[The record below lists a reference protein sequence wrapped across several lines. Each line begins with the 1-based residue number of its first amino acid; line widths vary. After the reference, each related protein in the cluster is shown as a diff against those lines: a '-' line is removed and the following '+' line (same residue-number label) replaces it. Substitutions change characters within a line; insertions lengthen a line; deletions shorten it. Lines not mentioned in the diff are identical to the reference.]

1 MFDQLGQEL
10 DKWEGQGRVPSFW
23 WRDDDVQ
30 TPGAELEKLLA
41 ISTRY
46 RAPLALASIPDG
58 VDEALAG
65 MLAQFDR
72 VDVLLH
78 GFSHRNHAPAGE
90 RKMELGDHRRC
101 HLIQAE
107 ISQGLQDFQRL
118 FGAQFVAA
126 LVPPWNRI
134 APQVLDC
141 LAASGIC
148 GLSTLGPR
156 EQAIPYPGIVQVN
169 VHVDILNWR
178 EGRRFAGEQS
188 CIDQLVRHLRSRR
201 KGQVDRDEPTGIMSH
216 HLVHD
221 AACWAFLENLFAFL
235 RQRDGIRI
243 MAASEIFTG
252 GKPS

>member
-1 MFDQLGQEL
+1 MFERLGREL
-10 DKWEGQGRVPSFW
+10 DKWEGQGAVPRLW

-30 TPGAELEKLLA
+30 APGPELEQLLA
-41 ISTRY
+41 ISSRY
-46 RAPLALASIPDG
+46 CAPLALASVPKG

-65 MLAQFDR
+65 VLAEYDQLN
-72 VDVLLH
+72 VLLH
-78 GFSHRNHAPAGE
+78 GFSHQNHAPASE
-90 RKMELGDHRRC
+90 RKMELGNHRPCRR
-101 HLIQAE
+101 IEAE
-107 ISQGLQDFQRL
+107 ISQGLHEFQRL
-118 FGAQFVAA
+118 FGEQFVAA

-134 APQVLDC
+134 APEVLNC

-156 EQAIPYPGIVQVN
+156 EQLCPLPGIVQVN

-178 EGRRFAGEQS
+178 EGRRFAGEQQ

-221 AACWAFLENLFAFL
+221 SACWAFLEDLFAFL
-235 RQRDGIRI
+235 RQRSCVEIV
-243 MAASEIFTG
+243 AAAELFITEE
-252 GKPS
+252 PS